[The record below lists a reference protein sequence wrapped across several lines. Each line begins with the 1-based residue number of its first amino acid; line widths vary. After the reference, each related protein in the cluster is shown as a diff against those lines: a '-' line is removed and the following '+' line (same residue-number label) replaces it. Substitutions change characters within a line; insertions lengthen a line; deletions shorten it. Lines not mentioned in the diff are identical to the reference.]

1 MTTDDTVDEGRTDTK
16 TALLQAAKRLV
27 AERGY
32 AGTSVRELAAVSGAN
47 IAAVNYHFGSRE
59 KLLDQA
65 ILESFVE
72 WTDDVVRANAQA
84 VGADPEVTPLERMA
98 AGARPLVDAFPRQ
111 RPMFVLF
118 LEALLRAQRSPEL
131 RSQLA
136 AHYAEQRRRVGEMVT
151 EGTPGAGPTHRGLE
165 VVASYLLATADGL
178 LLQSLLDPEGI
189 PSGDELAAFYE
200 GLAASARVGEIPI
213 DEPRN

>member
-1 MTTDDTVDEGRTDTK
+1 MMDDTVDTTRTDTK

-32 AGTSVRELAAVSGAN
+32 EGTSVRELAAVSGAN
-47 IAAVNYHFGSRE
+47 LAAVNYHFGSRE

-65 ILESFVE
+65 ILESFLE
-72 WTDDVVRANAQA
+72 WTDSVVRANART
-84 VGADPEVTPLERMA
+84 VEGDPDAAPLGQMA
-98 AGARPLVDAFPRQ
+98 AAARPLIDALPQR

-151 EGTPGAGPTHRGLE
+151 AGAPALEPTPRGLE
-165 VVASYLLATADGL
+165 VIASYLLATADGL
-178 LLQSLLDPEGI
+178 LLQSLLDPEAI
-189 PSGDELAAFYE
+189 PSGDELAGFYE
-200 GLAASARVGEIPI
+200 GLAASAGGPV
-213 DEPRN
+213 DEA

>member
-1 MTTDDTVDEGRTDTK
+1 MKDEPMDTSRADTK
-16 TALLQAAKRLV
+16 TTLLDAAKRLV

-32 AGTSVRELAAVSGAN
+32 AGTSVRELAAVSGTN

-59 KLLDQA
+59 KLLDRA

-72 WTDDVVRANAQA
+72 WTDSVVQANART
-84 VGADPEVTPLERMA
+84 VGVDRNATPLEQMA

-131 RSQLA
+131 RNQLA
-136 AHYAEQRRRVGEMVT
+136 AHYAEQRRRVGEMVAQ
-151 EGTPGAGPTHRGLE
+151 GTPGPGPTQRGLE

-178 LLQSLLDPEGI
+178 LLQSLLDPGEI

-200 GLAASARVGEIPI
+200 GLAASAGPPVDGP
-213 DEPRN
+213 PN